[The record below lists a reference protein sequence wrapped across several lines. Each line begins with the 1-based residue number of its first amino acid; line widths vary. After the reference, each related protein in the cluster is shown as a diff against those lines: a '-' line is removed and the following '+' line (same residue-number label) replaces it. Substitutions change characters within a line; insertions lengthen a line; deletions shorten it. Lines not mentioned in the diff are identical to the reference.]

1 MIWKCWRYLGWCEV
15 LGNTGGMSEGE
26 KRVPDPLRGWIEQ
39 LLEPEVTRLF
49 DVFPDAQIDVRL
61 SASKGKI
68 RRHPTITVN
77 GGPMEMMDP

>member
-1 MIWKCWRYLGWCEV
+1 VES
-15 LGNTGGMSEGE
+15 SENRLPE
-26 KRVPDPLRGWIEQ
+26 ALRGWIEQ

-61 SASKGKI
+61 SASRGRI

-77 GGPMEMMDP
+77 GGPTEMVDPA